1 MVAVSDIEIGPP
13 AELKYRHRVTLPT
26 AARRLWHSRELV
38 ITLAERDVRARY
50 KQTFLGFA
58 WAFVQPL
65 SLMLVF
71 TFLARRIGNDG
82 AAKGVPYPI
91 FAYSGLI
98 LWGFFSASVL
108 GGGMSL
114 IANTSLLNKVR
125 CPREAFPI
133 ATMAVAT
140 MDALIATTGLL
151 VMFVFKGFWPKST
164 SYMIVPLLA
173 VLVIFTLAV
182 TLAVAST
189 VVYVRDLKSVIPLAI
204 QLGLFITPLMYG
216 MDTIGSYRLQLLY
229 SAANPL
235 GPVIDGFRRAV
246 LFGKAPEW
254 SLVGVAA
261 LSSSVLLGL
270 SWLLFTKLEK
280 GMADVL

>member
-1 MVAVSDIEIGPP
+1 MSDIDVGPP
-13 AELKYRHRVTLPT
+13 AELRYRHRVTLLT

-38 ITLAERDVRARY
+38 MTLAERDVRARY

-71 TFLARRIGNDG
+71 TFLARRGGFHSTSGD
-82 AAKGVPYPI
+82 VPYPI
-91 FAYSGLI
+91 FAYTGLI

-108 GGGMSL
+108 GGGLSL
-114 IANTSLLNKVR
+114 LANTSLLNKVR

-140 MDALIATTGLL
+140 MDALIATTGLFA
-151 VMFVFKGFWPKST
+151 MFALRGFWPKAT
-164 SYMIVPLLA
+164 SYYAIPLLA
-173 VLVIFTLAV
+173 VLAVFTLAC
-182 TLAVAST
+182 TLTVAAT
-189 VVYVRDLKSVIPLAI
+189 VVYVRDLKSALPLAI
-204 QLGLFITPLMYG
+204 QLGLFVTPLMYS
-216 MDTIGSYRLQLLY
+216 MDSIEKKYRLFY
-229 SAANPL
+229 SAINPL

-246 LFGKAPEW
+246 LYGQAPQW
-254 SLVGVAA
+254 TLVGVAA

-270 SWLLFTKLEK
+270 AWILFNKLEK